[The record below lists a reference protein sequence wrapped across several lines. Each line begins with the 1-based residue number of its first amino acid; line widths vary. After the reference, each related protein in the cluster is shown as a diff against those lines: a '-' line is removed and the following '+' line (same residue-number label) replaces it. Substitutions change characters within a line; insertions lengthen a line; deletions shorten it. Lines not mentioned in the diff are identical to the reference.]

1 MTTDLDD
8 ARDAALL
15 VTMVALELVLGGDPH
30 TAGMRHDL
38 VRARGE
44 LERALRAATE
54 PARG

>member
-30 TAGMRHDL
+30 TAGMRHEL